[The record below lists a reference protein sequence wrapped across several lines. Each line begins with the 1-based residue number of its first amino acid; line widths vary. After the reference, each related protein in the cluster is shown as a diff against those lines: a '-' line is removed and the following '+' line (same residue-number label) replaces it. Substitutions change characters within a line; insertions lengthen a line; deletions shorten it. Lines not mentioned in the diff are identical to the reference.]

1 MVELRKYE
9 PRLSEGMGW
18 WSRGD
23 GSKIIQGGGEDSRDE
38 QMVFHVRLTQVHSE
52 PQECYEAVELTISS
66 YMSIVT
72 IGKRLPAELEDLVMD
87 FASPLPVQLNHCRI
101 EKEEQDG
108 AMHIR
113 PLERPLLNIRMF
125 HAFKKGKEIS
135 QWEKDRF
142 GARPILEYNTR
153 WGIHHR

>member
-87 FASPLPVQLNHCRI
+87 FASPLPIQLLTLISTRI
-101 EKEEQDG
+101 PTRCESDTRTRQP
-108 AMHIR
+108 
-113 PLERPLLNIRMF
+113 PLF
-125 HAFKKGKEIS
+125 QGS
-135 QWEKDRF
+135 D
-142 GARPILEYNTR
+142 T
-153 WGIHHR
+153 